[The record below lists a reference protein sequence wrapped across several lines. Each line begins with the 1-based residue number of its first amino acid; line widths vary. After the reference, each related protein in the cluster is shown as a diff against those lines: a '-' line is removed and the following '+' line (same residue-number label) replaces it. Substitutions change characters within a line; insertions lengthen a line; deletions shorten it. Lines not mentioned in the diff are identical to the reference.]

1 MTKKDCELIAEAIK
15 QCAWFYGCGIPL
27 IAELRTPETVLR
39 GVAMELVESLAADN
53 PRFDGQR
60 FMAACGV
67 AA

>member
-1 MTKKDCELIAEAIK
+1 MTKKDYELIAEAIK

-27 IAELRTPETVLR
+27 IAELRTPESVLR

-53 PRFDGQR
+53 PRFDQER
-60 FMAACGV
+60 FMAVCGV